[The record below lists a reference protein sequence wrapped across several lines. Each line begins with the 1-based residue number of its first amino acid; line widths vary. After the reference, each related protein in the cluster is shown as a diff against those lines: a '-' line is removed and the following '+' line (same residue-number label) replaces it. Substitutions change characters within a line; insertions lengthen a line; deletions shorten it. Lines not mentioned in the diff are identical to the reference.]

1 VNESNP
7 QNASLLQSIQEQGQ
21 QLKEQLEAMHQAVT
35 QMNMTVGSL
44 QSVEKQK
51 KEDILIPLGSGCF
64 LKGKSTDKE
73 KVIIDL
79 GPNVLAEKP
88 IKEAV
93 KLVTERKQGI
103 EKQITIIE
111 GQLKTLDSKAQ
122 AILKKSN

>member
-1 VNESNP
+1 MNESNP